1 MKEEQKLYKKNLRRY
16 GYEIFLTVSLIPLLS
31 YAEEAKKLDAGN
43 TAWILVATAL
53 VMLMTPAG
61 LALFY
66 SGITGS
72 KSILETEVV
81 GLDESVHGERG
92 FEI

>member
-1 MKEEQKLYKKNLRRY
+1 
-16 GYEIFLTVSLIPLLS
+16 
-31 YAEEAKKLDAGN
+31 
-43 TAWILVATAL
+43 L